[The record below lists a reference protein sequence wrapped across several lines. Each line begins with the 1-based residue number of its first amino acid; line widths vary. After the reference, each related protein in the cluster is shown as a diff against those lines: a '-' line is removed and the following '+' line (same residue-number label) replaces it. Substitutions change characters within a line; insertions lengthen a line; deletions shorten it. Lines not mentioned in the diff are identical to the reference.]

1 MLRSQTKQQITTNLM
16 EENNKETRAVI
27 STSLGEIE
35 VKLYNETPLH
45 RDNFIKLAKEGF
57 YNGTLFHRVIKD
69 FMIQGGDPDSKGAS
83 SSKRLGTG
91 GPGYT
96 IPAEI
101 KDELIHKRGALCAAR
116 LGDEMNPKRES
127 SGSQFYIVWGKKYN
141 SGQLA
146 QLDKQMEIH
155 HQQEILNN
163 LAVEHREEILDLRR
177 KRDRAGLE
185 ALQERLI
192 NETRK
197 IAAEKGI
204 GGLSENQKN
213 VYAEFG
219 GTPHLDG
226 QYTVFGEVTRG
237 LDIVEKIQNCS
248 TGTAD
253 RPKEDIT
260 MDVHIV
266 E

>member
-1 MLRSQTKQQITTNLM
+1 M
-16 EENNKETRAVI
+16 EGNSKETRAVI
-27 STSLGEIE
+27 STPLGEIE
-35 VKLYNETPLH
+35 IKLYDETPIH

-69 FMIQGGDPDSKGAS
+69 FMIQGGDPDSRGAS
-83 SSKRLGTG
+83 ASARLGTG

-101 KDELIHKRGALCAAR
+101 KKELMHKRGALCAAR

-141 SGQLA
+141 DGQLA
-146 QLDKQMEIH
+146 QLDKQLEIH
-155 HQQEILNN
+155 HQQEILNG
-163 LAVEHREEILDLRR
+163 LAMEHRSEIMDLRR

-185 ALQERLI
+185 ALQEKLI
-192 NETRK
+192 DETRK

-204 GGLSENQKN
+204 GGLTDEQKA
-213 VYAEFG
+213 VYAEVG

-226 QYTVFGEVTRG
+226 QYTVFGEVVRG
-237 LDIVEKIQNCS
+237 LDVVEKIQNCA
-248 TGTAD
+248 TGASD

-260 MDVHIV
+260 MEVTIV